1 MARYVAL
8 LRAINLGAT
17 RTVPM
22 ARLRELLEADGF
34 DDVATYVQ
42 SGNVVLSTTGGAADD
57 PRRYQVTFLDRQVPT
72 SSWAAV
78 DPDAWGES
86 TYVATPTEL
95 STYTPGGIHAD
106 RMLA

>member
-1 MARYVAL
+1 MDRYVAL

-42 SGNVVLSTTGGAADD
+42 SGNVVLSTTGGAAAI
-57 PRRYQVTFLDRQVPT
+57 P
-72 SSWAAV
+72 
-78 DPDAWGES
+78 G
-86 TYVATPTEL
+86 AT
-95 STYTPGGIHAD
+95 
-106 RMLA
+106 R